1 MNSPRD
7 DDGSRATSHGSTS
20 VAICVAGVV
29 LRDGW
34 VLLVH
39 RSPSARH
46 YPDVWDL
53 FGGHVNE
60 GESLEEALHREAR
73 EELGIEV
80 LALNRLGQIYDAVE
94 PAVVHVYAVTSW
106 EGEPFNAAPHEHT
119 EVCWFGA
126 SELPQSDGLDAYR
139 TLVVAAAS
147 QVPPG

>member
-1 MNSPRD
+1 MPPSNAD
-7 DDGSRATSHGSTS
+7 GGSRATSRESAS
-20 VAICVAGVV
+20 AALCVAGVV
-29 LRDGW
+29 TRGGR

-53 FGGHVNE
+53 FGGHVNK

-80 LALNRLGQIYDAVE
+80 LALRWLGQTNDTAE

-106 EGEPFNAAPHEHT
+106 EGEPFNAAPDEHT

-126 SELPQSDGLDAYR
+126 RELPQSDGLDAYR
-139 TLVVAAAS
+139 ALIVEAL
-147 QVPPG
+147 G